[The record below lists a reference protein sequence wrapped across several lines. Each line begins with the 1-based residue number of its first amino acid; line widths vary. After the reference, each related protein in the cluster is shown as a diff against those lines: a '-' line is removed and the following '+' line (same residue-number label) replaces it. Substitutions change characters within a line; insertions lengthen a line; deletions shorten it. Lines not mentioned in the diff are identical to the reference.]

1 MPGRF
6 DKRFS
11 RRQMVAPVPFLLAW
25 PQLVGAQA
33 MVFDSF
39 DGTPE
44 SRWEFLSDQVM
55 GGVSTGQL
63 RFARGGDGVFARLTG
78 QVSTENRG
86 GFIQFRRAISPALPS
101 GLQGVRL
108 ITRGNGQRYFVHLRS
123 TGTVLPWQ
131 YYQAGF
137 ETGPS
142 WAEVRLPFAAF
153 NRSGRML
160 RSVPQAGSLTSI
172 GIVAYGRD
180 HNAQVDVREVGFF

>member
-1 MPGRF
+1 M
-6 DKRFS
+6 
-11 RRQMVAPVPFLLAW
+11 
-25 PQLVGAQA
+25 
-33 MVFDSF
+33 
-39 DGTPE
+39 
-44 SRWEFLSDQVM
+44 EFLSDQVM

-63 RFARGGDGVFARLTG
+63 RFERGGDGVFARLTG

-137 ETGPS
+137 EAGPS
-142 WAEVRLPFAAF
+142 WAEVRLPFATF